1 MESLTKEI
9 LDRQWNEL
17 IKQQRNNNKP
27 HCGNNPYYVYEQ
39 VDNLVPTETPA
50 SLEPSTVSLESPEAL
65 SEI

>member
-9 LDRQWNEL
+9 LDSQLNEL
-17 IKQQRNNNKP
+17 IKQQWIYNKP

-39 VDNLVPTETPA
+39 VDNLVHTETPA
-50 SLEPSTVSLESPEAL
+50 SLEPSAVSLESPEAL